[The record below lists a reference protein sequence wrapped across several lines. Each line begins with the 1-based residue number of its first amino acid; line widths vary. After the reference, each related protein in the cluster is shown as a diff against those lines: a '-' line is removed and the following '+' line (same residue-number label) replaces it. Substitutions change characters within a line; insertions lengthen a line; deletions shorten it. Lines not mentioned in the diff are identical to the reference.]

1 MQSQSNVSPDKFW
14 VKQVENNTATVVLR
28 NNVLSETKEDETI
41 FKYDEVVIE
50 IADRPNLETY
60 VNSHFDELFII
71 GERLEFEK
79 TLPQNDD
86 ILLSI
91 ITGLLLEVDSLNQRL
106 LVLEGK

>member
-1 MQSQSNVSPDKFW
+1 M
-14 VKQVENNTATVVLR
+14 KQIANNTATVRLT
-28 NNVLSETKEDETI
+28 NNITEEIKKSQNDEVTTHYV
-41 FKYDEVVIE
+41 YDEIEIE
-50 IADRPNLETY
+50 IADRPNLEQY
-60 VNSHFDELFII
+60 VNNHFDELFII